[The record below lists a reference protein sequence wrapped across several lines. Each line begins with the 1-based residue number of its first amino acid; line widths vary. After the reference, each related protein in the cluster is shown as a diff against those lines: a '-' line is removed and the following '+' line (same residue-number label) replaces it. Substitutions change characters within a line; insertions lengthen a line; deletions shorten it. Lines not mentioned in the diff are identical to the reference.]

1 MSNVLSWAHPIRSEG
16 ILRSSTSDGTI
27 AFIHPDDIA
36 TVSATAL
43 MTRSYDGEA
52 LVITGPQALSYREMA
67 DMVGAAIGKTIDYE
81 EISDQEACLG
91 ADN

>member
-16 ILRSSTSDGTI
+16 ILRSSTGDGTI
-27 AFIHPDDIA
+27 AFIPPDDIA

-67 DMVGAAIGKTIDYE
+67 DMVGAAIG
-81 EISDQEACLG
+81 
-91 ADN
+91 